1 MENNMTEK
9 LFSNLQ
15 VGDVFTVNGASYSK
29 IPEVKISCCKSVNAQ
44 TTANTNNK
52 TYFPGNTV
60 VTING

>member
-1 MENNMTEK
+1 MTEK
-9 LFSNLQ
+9 LFSDLQ
-15 VGDVFTVNGASYSK
+15 NGDLFVVNGVSYNK

-44 TTANTNNK
+44 ASTNSNNK